1 MYKAPRDKL
10 VCILNCCKVIT
21 NLLLNASISENENPP
36 GADDFLPVL
45 IYVTIKA
52 NPPQLHSNLVYIQRF
67 RRETRLVSEAAY
79 YFTNV
84 LSAESFIK
92 NIDAVALSMDETE
105 FESNMKS
112 AQVLVYGLMV
122 DSDNILGHNN
132 QNSGEEALKQAMNTT
147 KREAVVLQ
155 PEASETKARND
166 EQYVKNQ
173 PSTDKIPSISDLEN
187 KGAAMMMKED
197 NMSDFFQIFPYFFSQ
212 AGFLT
217 VSDVE
222 ELLNNYKKLVLKY
235 VCLSKGLN
243 IAASPSPILFNHQEG
258 QSQTQLETVKSP
270 ENVSTTEPNDGAYR
284 DCQFTAASD
293 NIDIPLLNAED
304 SQSRLAVEED
314 VESKDGENE

>member
-1 MYKAPRDKL
+1 
-10 VCILNCCKVIT
+10 
-21 NLLLNASISENENPP
+21 
-36 GADDFLPVL
+36 
-45 IYVTIKA
+45 
-52 NPPQLHSNLVYIQRF
+52 
-67 RRETRLVSEAAY
+67 
-79 YFTNV
+79 
-84 LSAESFIK
+84 
-92 NIDAVALSMDETE
+92 MDETE
-105 FESNMKS
+105 FDSNMKS
-112 AQVLVYGLMV
+112 AQALVYGLMA

-147 KREAVVLQ
+147 KRDATVLQ
-155 PEASETKARND
+155 PEASETKSRND
-166 EQYVKNQ
+166 EQYAKDQ

-187 KGAAMMMKED
+187 KGAAMIMKED
-197 NMSDFFQIFPYFFSQ
+197 NMSDYFQIFPYFFSQ

-222 ELLNNYKKLVLKY
+222 ELLNNYKKLVFKY

-243 IAASPSPILFNHQEG
+243 IAAAPSPILFNDQEG
-258 QSQTQLETVKSP
+258 QSQTQLETVKSL

-284 DCQFTAASD
+284 DCRFTAASD